1 MIGDTSICKIYV
13 FKFVLSL
20 ALLNFLGP
28 LKSGKKCETIFFF
41 FICKIHFLKKKKKII
56 FGPTFGGLPL
66 VGCPKQWRKWDKLRA
81 SFGIDW

>member
-28 LKSGKKCETIFFF
+28 LKSGKKCETIFFYLQNTF
-41 FICKIHFLKKKKKII
+41 FEKKKKII

>member
-28 LKSGKKCETIFFF
+28 LKSGKKCETIFFNLQNTF
-41 FICKIHFLKKKKKII
+41 FEKKKKSYLA
-56 FGPTFGGLPL
+56 PHSL
-66 VGCPKQWRKWDKLRA
+66 VGCPRQWRKWDKLRA